1 MMVILKIG
9 KDINMAEIVE
19 LLSYSFIQKA
29 IVCGV
34 AISFS
39 AALIGVILTLKNYS
53 MIGHGLGEVG
63 FAALSLAVALNLP
76 PITVSIPIVMI
87 AAIIIMIIS
96 QKKGEDADIIIAL
109 VATGALAIG
118 VIITSFT
125 SGFGADSY
133 NYMFG
138 SILTMTTKDV
148 LLSII
153 LTVLSIGVYVVFY
166 NRLFLVTFDEK
177 YAKATG
183 INVSLYQFLIALLTA
198 LVVVVGMRMMGTLL
212 ISSLIVFPAI
222 IAKKF
227 TTSFK
232 GLVIMSVITS
242 VLCFIL
248 GIFTSFLL
256 NLPTGAGIVLVYI
269 VLLLISSICCK
280 LAKI

>member
-1 MMVILKIG
+1 MNEIL
-9 KDINMAEIVE
+9 D
-19 LLSYSFIQKA
+19 LLSYTFMQRA
-29 IVCGV
+29 LLCGI

-63 FAALSLAVALNLP
+63 FAALSLAVALNLE
-76 PITVSIPIVMI
+76 PIAVSIPIVII
-87 AAIIIMIIS
+87 AAIIIMFIS
-96 QKKGEDADIIIAL
+96 QKKGESADIIIAL
-109 VATGALAIG
+109 VATGALAFG

-183 INVSLYQFLIALLTA
+183 INVSWYQFLIALLTA

>member
-1 MMVILKIG
+1 MS
-9 KDINMAEIVE
+9 DIMN
-19 LLSYSFIQKA
+19 LLSYTFMQRA
-29 IVCGV
+29 ILCGI

-63 FAALSLAVALNLP
+63 FAALSLAVALNLE
-76 PITVSIPIVMI
+76 PITVSIPIVII
-87 AAIIIMIIS
+87 AAIVIMFIS
-96 QKKGEDADIIIAL
+96 QKKGESADIIIAL
-109 VATGALAIG
+109 VATGALALG

-125 SGFGADSY
+125 SGFGTDSY

-138 SILTMTTKDV
+138 SILAMNQKDV
-148 LLSII
+148 ILSII
-153 LTVLSIGVYVVFY
+153 LTVLSIGIYIVFY

-177 YAKATG
+177 YAKTTG
-183 INVSLYQFLIALLTA
+183 INVTFYQFLIALLTA
-198 LVVVVGMRMMGTLL
+198 LVVVVGMRMMGTML

-232 GLVIMSVITS
+232 GLVVMSTLTSVI
-242 VLCFIL
+242 CFII
-248 GIFTSFLL
+248 GIFTSFFL
-256 NLPTGAGIVLVYI
+256 NMPTGAGIVLVYI
-269 VLLLISSICCK
+269 ILLAINSICCK

>member
-1 MMVILKIG
+1 MS
-9 KDINMAEIVE
+9 DIMN
-19 LLSYSFIQKA
+19 LLSYTFMQRA
-29 IVCGV
+29 ILCGI

-63 FAALSLAVALNLP
+63 FAALALAVALNLP
-76 PITVSIPIVMI
+76 PIAVSIPIVII
-87 AAIIIMIIS
+87 AAIIIMFIS
-96 QKKGEDADIIIAL
+96 QKKGESADIIIAL
-109 VATGALAIG
+109 VATGALAFG

-183 INVSLYQFLIALLTA
+183 INVSLYQFLTALLTA

>member
-1 MMVILKIG
+1 MEELL
-9 KDINMAEIVE
+9 N
-19 LLSYSFIQKA
+19 LLSYTFMQRA
-29 IVCGV
+29 ILCGI

-63 FAALSLAVALNLP
+63 FAALTLAVALNLP
-76 PITVSIPIVMI
+76 PITLAIPLVMI

-96 QKKGEDADIIIAL
+96 QKKGEGADIIIAL

-125 SGFGADSY
+125 SGFGTDAY

-138 SILTMTTKDV
+138 SILAMDSQDV
-148 LLSII
+148 VLSIVLTILSII
-153 LTVLSIGVYVVFY
+153 IYVIFY
-166 NRLFLVTFDEK
+166 NRLFLITFDEK
-177 YAKATG
+177 YAKASG
-183 INVSLYQFLIALLTA
+183 INVTVYQFLIALLTA

-212 ISSLIVFPAI
+212 ISSLIVFPAVI
-222 IAKKF
+222 SKKL

-242 VLCFIL
+242 IVCFLL
-248 GIFTSFLL
+248 GIFISFYL
-256 NLPTGAGIVLVYI
+256 NMPTGAGIVLVYI
-269 VLLLISSICCK
+269 ILLAITSICCK
-280 LAKI
+280 IAKI

>member
-1 MMVILKIG
+1 MS
-9 KDINMAEIVE
+9 DIMN
-19 LLSYSFIQKA
+19 LLSYTFMQRA
-29 IVCGV
+29 ILCGI

-63 FAALSLAVALNLP
+63 FAALSLAVALNLE
-76 PITVSIPIVMI
+76 PITVSIPIVII
-87 AAIIIMIIS
+87 AAIVIMFIS
-96 QKKGEDADIIIAL
+96 QKKGESADIIIAL
-109 VATGALAIG
+109 VATGALALG

-125 SGFGADSY
+125 SGFGTDSY

-138 SILTMTTKDV
+138 SILAMNQKDV
-148 LLSII
+148 ILSII
-153 LTVLSIGVYVVFY
+153 LTVLSIGIYIVFY

-177 YAKATG
+177 YAKTTG
-183 INVSLYQFLIALLTA
+183 INVTFYQFLIALLTA
-198 LVVVVGMRMMGTLL
+198 LVVVVGMRMMGTML

-232 GLVIMSVITS
+232 GLVVMSTLTSVI
-242 VLCFIL
+242 CFII
-248 GIFTSFLL
+248 GIFTSFFL
-256 NLPTGAGIVLVYI
+256 NMPTGAGIVLVYI
-269 VLLLISSICCK
+269 ILLAISSICCK